1 MLLLHAP
8 NACDRNRAISCTNDL
23 ACLLALL
30 ELKILILFNR
40 LPNKTE
46 YPASTQNQTK
56 ESINIMNIYELLNHH
71 CCTEPPWHTECAP
84 CWWLMALLP
93 TIPRVGH
100 WNGGTSV
107 AWGCPADCGTSER
120 LKHFVERCGKVLRRN
135 QKSPKMSHMR
145 DLWDLWDSL
154 SALSSAKPPKTNTR
168 GEVASQGN
176 SAWRLLGQ
184 HECCFQQC
192 GTQVA
197 WGTTCPHSLH
207 INASTEL
214 LHAYDILWSV
224 FIWG

>member
-30 ELKILILFNR
+30 ELILFNR

-56 ESINIMNIYELLNHH
+56 ESINIMNCWIIIAALNPPGTLNAHRADGWWR
-71 CCTEPPWHTECAP
+71 CCRRSPALDTGTAGRAWRWAAPWTAGP
-84 CWWLMALLP
+84 QKGWSILWK
-93 TIPRVGH
+93 
-100 WNGGTSV
+100 
-107 AWGCPADCGTSER
+107 D
-120 LKHFVERCGKVLRRN
+120 VERCGKVLRRN
-135 QKSPKMSHMR
+135 QKSHKMSHMR

-154 SALSSAKPPKTNTR
+154 SALSSAKPPKTNTS

-192 GTQVA
+192 GTQAA
-197 WGTTCPHSLH
+197 WGTACPHSLH
-207 INASTEL
+207 INVSTEL
-214 LHAYDILWSV
+214 LHAYDTYDQCSSKAKI
-224 FIWG
+224 